1 MKTSSH
7 GGSLGFNNGHVSFFC
22 FLFLFLVF
30 VVAAVLGL
38 VGTAYFE
45 RDRATIAMFYVFDHK
60 RF

>member
-1 MKTSSH
+1 MC
-7 GGSLGFNNGHVSFFC
+7 VC
-22 FLFLFLVF
+22 VC

-60 RF
+60 RL